1 MEKKLSSFTETEI
14 KAALYELIED
24 LNKTNS
30 TIKIFKQELD
40 RRKAIKEKQIMEE
53 TTNVEAGGVHTSE
66 EIVETVEEST
76 ETAE

>member
-1 MEKKLSSFTETEI
+1 MEKRLSSFTETEI

-53 TTNVEAGGVHTSE
+53 TTNDVVVEEV
-66 EIVETVEEST
+66 VETTEEST